1 MIIVLL
7 YVLHLTASLRL
18 MDNDAYDSV
27 VYDDV
32 MVSQDLLKEAT
43 VLSSAYEYLQDLTEI
58 IYAQLP
64 Q

>member
-1 MIIVLL
+1 
-7 YVLHLTASLRL
+7 